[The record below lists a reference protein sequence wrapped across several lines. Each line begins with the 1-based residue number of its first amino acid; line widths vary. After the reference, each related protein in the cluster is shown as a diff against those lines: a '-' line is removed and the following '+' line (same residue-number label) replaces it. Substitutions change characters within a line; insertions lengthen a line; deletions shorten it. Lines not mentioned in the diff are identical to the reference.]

1 MSSDRTNQ
9 NQPKLADKI
18 ETRSDA
24 EIEDITFRL
33 RQKELFLQERER
45 TIREREEILRS
56 DTAKP
61 DLAKLETMLREI
73 VTTRHQT
80 DDAFYDSFESYNI
93 SIREAINMVPQYD
106 GYSISI
112 GTFTRACKRAREL
125 ILFNAEETATRLIIK
140 KLRGQV
146 YSIVKDYNIYSI
158 DRLCDILWENLYTQY
173 KVELSSIYMDQDEHI
188 FEFIDRVKDLR
199 QVICNE
205 ERYKSHELTEEKR
218 KEIDEFILISFC
230 HGLPLEYRLKITPDT
245 CEDLLDA
252 FVKARKFYAEIK
264 LDRLRYQ
271 EYQQPQDFRD
281 RPTTSNCDK
290 TGIKNRNTRAI
301 NSNPAPKSCTYCN
314 KLGHNKDECYKR
326 KRKQQ
331 IRSEESLRRDYPF
344 PLPAPPHRFQSNS
357 HGPRKECRY
366 CKNMGHTIEEC
377 RKKLWQDKSSGNAN
391 IPPRKDATSEA
402 NQQQRPIATDVQSM
416 SHFFG
421 RYRFKELKARNNI
434 LSRHGFRTQLTLGR
448 VKVTKRNEK
457 HFIALPV
464 KERIL
469 ALMQLEILDE
479 HDGYRHFGES
489 VRQNLNG
496 HRRSFAHYCNGKQLD
511 SNYSRSF
518 NEIFISHIITT
529 SFFERGSRRFY
540 KTCHLSFWRTQRI
553 ECEVPNLQSINSTI
567 FIQIVTNIRLQE
579 YLYPVTYHQLCQQL
593 HTTGSLSLG
602 ANIFLSRLKKNNTD
616 TRILTLSGTVPRMVP
631 AKDLDIATHMAP
643 GTTYDIAVL
652 TSTIS
657 LRRTS
662 GKIDPYSADGR
673 YHKMYSRTASTR
685 KRAFVSI
692 YSSRRNGLFSNV
704 KTRIYG
710 NCSIGSHSF
719 NQMSCNRSKN
729 TANRRLLQRTT

>member
-9 NQPKLADKI
+9 NQQPKLADKI

-24 EIEDITFRL
+24 ELEDITFRL

-45 TIREREEILRS
+45 TVREREEILRS

-61 DLAKLETMLREI
+61 DLATLETLLREV

-106 GYSISI
+106 GYNISI

-158 DRLCDILWENLYTQY
+158 DRLCDILWENLCTQY

-188 FEFIDRVKDLR
+188 LEFIDRVKDLR

-252 FVKARKFYAEIK
+252 FVKARKFYAEIEF
-264 LDRLRYQ
+264 DRVRYQ

-290 TGIKNRNTRAI
+290 IGIKNRNTRAI

-331 IRSEESLRRDYPF
+331 IRSEESLRRDYPS
-344 PLPAPPHRFQSNS
+344 PLPAPPHRFQSEP

-377 RKKLWQDKSSGNAN
+377 RKKLWQDKNSGSAN
-391 IPPRKDATSEA
+391 TPPRKDATSEA
-402 NQQQRPIATDVQSM
+402 NQQQRPPIATDVQS
-416 SHFFG
+416 
-421 RYRFKELKARNNI
+421 
-434 LSRHGFRTQLTLGR
+434 T
-448 VKVTKRNEK
+448 
-457 HFIALPV
+457 
-464 KERIL
+464 
-469 ALMQLEILDE
+469 
-479 HDGYRHFGES
+479 S
-489 VRQNLNG
+489 V
-496 HRRSFAHYCNGKQLD
+496 
-511 SNYSRSF
+511 
-518 NEIFISHIITT
+518 
-529 SFFERGSRRFY
+529 
-540 KTCHLSFWRTQRI
+540 
-553 ECEVPNLQSINSTI
+553 QST
-567 FIQIVTNIRLQE
+567 
-579 YLYPVTYHQLCQQL
+579 
-593 HTTGSLSLG
+593 
-602 ANIFLSRLKKNNTD
+602 
-616 TRILTLSGTVPRMVP
+616 
-631 AKDLDIATHMAP
+631 
-643 GTTYDIAVL
+643 
-652 TSTIS
+652 
-657 LRRTS
+657 
-662 GKIDPYSADGR
+662 
-673 YHKMYSRTASTR
+673 
-685 KRAFVSI
+685 
-692 YSSRRNGLFSNV
+692 
-704 KTRIYG
+704 
-710 NCSIGSHSF
+710 
-719 NQMSCNRSKN
+719 
-729 TANRRLLQRTT
+729 

>member
-61 DLAKLETMLREI
+61 DLATLETLLREI

-93 SIREAINMVPQYD
+93 SIREAISMVPQYD
-106 GYSISI
+106 GYNISI

-158 DRLCDILWENLYTQY
+158 DRLCDILWENLCTQY
-173 KVELSSIYMDQDEHI
+173 KVELSNIYMDQDEHI
-188 FEFIDRVKDLR
+188 LEFIDRVKDLR

-218 KEIDEFILISFC
+218 KKIDEFILISFC

-252 FVKARKFYAEIK
+252 FVKARKFYAEIE
-264 LDRLRYQ
+264 LDRFRYQ

-281 RPTTSNCDK
+281 RPTTSNCDE
-290 TGIKNRNTRAI
+290 TGIKNRNTRAT

-377 RKKLWQDKSSGNAN
+377 RKKLWQDKNSGNPDSDDILIYSNFLNEHITKFKKLSDRLEKAGLKLQLDKCKPLRREVAYL
-391 IPPRKDATSEA
+391 ISATEVKSKPEKIKAVKEFPRPRISKNVEQFLGLAGYYRRFIS
-402 NQQQRPIATDVQSM
+402 NFSSM
-416 SHFFG
+416 S
-421 RYRFKELKARNNI
+421 KPLTNLLKKDKPLLQYPEFTKPFAVTTDASNYAIGGI
-434 LSRHGFRTQLTLGR
+434 LSQSEIGNSMHLKYR
-448 VKVTKRNEK
+448 VYKAEKRSVNVV
-457 HFIALPV
+457 ALSRNSV
-464 KERIL
+464 
-469 ALMQLEILDE
+469 
-479 HDGYRHFGES
+479 ES
-489 VRQNLNG
+489 
-496 HRRSFAHYCNGKQLD
+496 YKQIFLD
-511 SNYSRSF
+511 SQHQHSDNY
-518 NEIFISHIITT
+518 T
-529 SFFERGSRRFY
+529 
-540 KTCHLSFWRTQRI
+540 
-553 ECEVPNLQSINSTI
+553 
-567 FIQIVTNIRLQE
+567 
-579 YLYPVTYHQLCQQL
+579 
-593 HTTGSLSLG
+593 
-602 ANIFLSRLKKNNTD
+602 
-616 TRILTLSGTVPRMVP
+616 
-631 AKDLDIATHMAP
+631 
-643 GTTYDIAVL
+643 
-652 TSTIS
+652 
-657 LRRTS
+657 
-662 GKIDPYSADGR
+662 
-673 YHKMYSRTASTR
+673 
-685 KRAFVSI
+685 
-692 YSSRRNGLFSNV
+692 
-704 KTRIYG
+704 
-710 NCSIGSHSF
+710 
-719 NQMSCNRSKN
+719 
-729 TANRRLLQRTT
+729 